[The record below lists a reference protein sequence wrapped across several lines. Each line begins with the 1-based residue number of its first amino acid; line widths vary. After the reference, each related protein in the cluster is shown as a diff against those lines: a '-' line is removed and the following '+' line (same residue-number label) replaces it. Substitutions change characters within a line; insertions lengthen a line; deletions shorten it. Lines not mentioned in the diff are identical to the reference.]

1 MASIRKNELKDGIS
15 YRIVVKVKSQRT
27 GKVETKSMTWKV
39 PKGLS
44 EDQVQKQL
52 KQVADEFE
60 FNEKC
65 KETSFKVNNNSMRLY
80 PFIDKWLERVC
91 LNKSKNYYIVAQ
103 ASTKTIKEFFG
114 DIKLSEITP
123 VSVQD

>member
-1 MASIRKNELKDGIS
+1 MASIRKNELKSGTS

-27 GKVETKSMTWKV
+27 GKVETKSMTWKT

-44 EDQVQKQL
+44 DEQVQKQL

-65 KETSFKVNNNSMRLY
+65 KAYSV
-80 PFIDKWLERVC
+80 PF
-91 LNKSKNYYIVAQ
+91 
-103 ASTKTIKEFFG
+103 
-114 DIKLSEITP
+114 
-123 VSVQD
+123 